1 LKGEIRDDEPILSEV
16 EEDDKNSED
25 EYNLIEIDE
34 FEQVSG

>member
-1 LKGEIRDDEPILSEV
+1 MKGEIWDDEPILSEV